1 MLKES
6 QELISNY
13 NHQINL
19 SSIINKDE
27 MAEALT
33 QNNIAEE
40 FIKNMN
46 KLDEKR

>member
-1 MLKES
+1 
-6 QELISNY
+6 
-13 NHQINL
+13 
-19 SSIINKDE
+19 

-46 KLDEKR
+46 KLDEKRWTFRVLTIFGIIASFL